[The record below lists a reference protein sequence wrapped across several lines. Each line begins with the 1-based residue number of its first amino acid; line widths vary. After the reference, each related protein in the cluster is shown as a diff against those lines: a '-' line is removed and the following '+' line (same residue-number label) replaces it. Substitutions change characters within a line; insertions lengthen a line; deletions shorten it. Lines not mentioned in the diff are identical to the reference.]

1 MELDCI
7 ATLSREA
14 IQSGDEN
21 KQTWGKRGYVWID
34 LSPFVTSMKSKSFQ
48 TAKMVR
54 KWMGCAVAI
63 PKPWTIPHSSFWIH
77 LRCFPLKPA
86 RNCGISQCEKIARD
100 APAAWSPHPNSL
112 TLHHFHSASSGLKVP
127 GQGQGTMNWLGEIYW
142 KRSSLPKKRGF
153 QRIFPTNYGKPG
165 WSINTPKHGVSLR
178 ASPGSWASF
187 YHWMCIPVTT
197 WFNQVLEPSYF

>member
-1 MELDCI
+1 MNELCCGNPKTMDN
-7 ATLSREA
+7 TSLFLL
-14 IQSGDEN
+14 N
-21 KQTWGKRGYVWID
+21 PFKVF
-34 LSPFVTSMKSKSFQ
+34 SPETSQKLRHLP
-48 TAKMVR
+48 VR
-54 KWMGCAVAI
+54 KDRPRRSGCLVAP
-63 PKPWTIPHSSFWIH
+63 PKQSHTAP
-77 LRCFPLKPA
+77 FPQ
-86 RNCGISQCEKIARD
+86 RFQR
-100 APAAWSPHPNSL
+100 
-112 TLHHFHSASSGLKVP
+112 LKVP